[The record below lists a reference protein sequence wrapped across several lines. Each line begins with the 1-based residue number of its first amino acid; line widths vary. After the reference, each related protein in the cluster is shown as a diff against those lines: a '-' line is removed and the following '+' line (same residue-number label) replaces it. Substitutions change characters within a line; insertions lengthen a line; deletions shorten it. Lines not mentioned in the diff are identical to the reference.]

1 MTATLE
7 RGASSTS
14 TRGVAKPNFRLPVA
28 RSKKSPLMVVI
39 SALVVFASIAIFA
52 SIYAAAGH
60 QTPVLIVTRT
70 IEQGQPITGGDLG
83 QASASISGGV
93 IAIPVADAPELSGKR
108 AAVTIPSGSLLTAGD
123 VTGSPAIATGDA
135 VVGLA
140 LKPGQLPSVGLTA
153 GDRVMIIQ
161 TASPGTPLN
170 GIADSAAG
178 PAASTADSAADAQPS
193 TATPSDSDG
202 ATPGVGGT
210 TGVLVSDAAV
220 FDVEIPPAANS
231 SDDSILVSVEVATTL
246 ATDVSTAAA
255 ADQVSLVLLPN
266 EPSGQAA
273 GGTGRAGGK
282 GAATAGGSS

>member
-14 TRGVAKPNFRLPVA
+14 TRGAPKSNFRLPVA
-28 RSKKSPLMVVI
+28 RSKKSPLMAVI
-39 SALVVFASIAIFA
+39 SALVVFGSIAVFA

-70 IEQGQPITGGDLG
+70 IEQGQPITGGDLS

-123 VTGSPAIATGDA
+123 VTGAPAIASGDA

-170 GIADSAAG
+170 GIADSAADSDS
-178 PAASTADSAADAQPS
+178 AASSAADAQS
-193 TATPSDSDG
+193 SAATSSDSDG
-202 ATPGVGGT
+202 ATPSVGGA

-220 FDVEIPPAANS
+220 FDVEVPTAGNS
-231 SDDSILVSVEVATTL
+231 ADDSIMVSVEVATTL

-266 EPSGQAA
+266 EPSGHGA
-273 GGTGRAGGK
+273 GGTGRAGGR
-282 GAATAGGSS
+282 GTATAGGSS

>member
-7 RGASSTS
+7 RGAASTS
-14 TRGVAKPNFRLPVA
+14 TRGVPKSNFRLPVA
-28 RSKKSPLMVVI
+28 RSKKSPLMAVI
-39 SALVVFASIAIFA
+39 SALVVFASIAVFA
-52 SIYAAAGH
+52 TIYAAAGH

-123 VTGSPAIATGDA
+123 VTGAPAIATGDA

-170 GIADSAAG
+170 GIADSAASS
-178 PAASTADSAADAQPS
+178 AADSAAGSAADAQS
-193 TATPSDSDG
+193 GAATASDSVG
-202 ATPGVGGT
+202 AAS
-210 TGVLVSDAAV
+210 GVLVSEAAV
-220 FDVEIPPAANS
+220 FDVEVPTAANS
-231 SDDSILVSVEVATTL
+231 ADDSILVSVEVATTL

-255 ADQVSLVLLPN
+255 AGQVSLVLLPN
-266 EPSGQAA
+266 EPSGRAA
-273 GGTGRAGGK
+273 GSTGRADGK
-282 GAATAGGSS
+282 GAATPAGSS

>member
-7 RGASSTS
+7 RGSSSTP
-14 TRGVAKPNFRLPVA
+14 TRGVPRSNFRLPVA
-28 RSKKSPLMVVI
+28 RSKKSPLMAVI
-39 SALVVFASIAIFA
+39 SALVVFASIAVFA
-52 SIYAAAGH
+52 SVYAAAGH

-93 IAIPVADAPELSGKR
+93 IAIPVADAQELSGKR

-123 VTGSPAIATGDA
+123 VTGAPAIAAGDA

-153 GDRVMIIQ
+153 GDLVMIIQ

-170 GIADSAAG
+170 GIADSDSDS
-178 PAASTADSAADAQPS
+178 ASGSAADAQS
-193 TATPSDSDG
+193 SAAASSDSDG
-202 ATPGVGGT
+202 ATPDVGGA
-210 TGVLVSDAAV
+210 TGVLVSEAAV
-220 FDVEIPPAANS
+220 FDVEVPTAANS
-231 SDDSILVSVEVATTL
+231 ADDSILVSVEVATTL

-266 EPSGQAA
+266 DPSGQAA
-273 GGTGRAGGK
+273 GGTGSAGGK
-282 GAATAGGSS
+282 GVATSAGSS

>member
-14 TRGVAKPNFRLPVA
+14 TRGAPKSNFRLPVA
-28 RSKKSPLMVVI
+28 RSKKSPLMAVI
-39 SALVVFASIAIFA
+39 SALVVLASIAIFA
-52 SIYAAAGH
+52 SIYSAAGH

-93 IAIPVADAPELSGKR
+93 IAVPVADASELSGKR

-161 TASPGTPLN
+161 TASPGTPLS
-170 GIADSAAG
+170 GVADSAAAPASG
-178 PAASTADSAADAQPS
+178 SAASSAADAQS
-193 TATPSDSDG
+193 SAAASSDSDG
-202 ATPGVGGT
+202 VGGA
-210 TGVLVSDAAV
+210 TGVLVSEAAV
-220 FDVEIPPAANS
+220 FDVEVPTAANS
-231 SDDSILVSVEVATTL
+231 TDDSILVSVEVATTL

-266 EPSGQAA
+266 EPSGSAT
-273 GGTGRAGGK
+273 GGTGKAGTK
-282 GAATAGGSS
+282 GATTSGGSS